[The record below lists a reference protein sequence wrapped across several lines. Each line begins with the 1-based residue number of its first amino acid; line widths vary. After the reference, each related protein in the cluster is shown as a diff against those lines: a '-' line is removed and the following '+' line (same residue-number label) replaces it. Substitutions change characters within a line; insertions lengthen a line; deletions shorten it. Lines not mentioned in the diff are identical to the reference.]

1 MIKILTPFV
10 AIFIAFL
17 IAKQYKPESDLD
29 TVQVIAEK
37 PMQIVNQMPREP
49 VEYDKYRVI
58 EPKRDVV
65 SNKPL
70 SAKTRKS
77 MLAGNNTPN
86 NLLNIRDDYTKGYIT
101 GRTAY

>member
-17 IAKQYKPESDLD
+17 IAKQFKPESDLD
-29 TVQVIAEK
+29 TLQVISEK
-37 PMQIVNQMPREP
+37 PIQIVDQMPREP
-49 VEYDKYRVI
+49 IEYNKYRVI

-77 MLAGNNTPN
+77 MLAGRNIPH
-86 NLLNIRDDYTKGYIT
+86 NLLNIRDDHTKGYIT
-101 GRTAY
+101 ERTAY